1 MNKGKEKGME
11 NVIRNTGMTRK
22 VITVAVAAALSFS
35 LAGVATA
42 DAYAATTKPAKA
54 SITKVTSTAPGKVT
68 VTYKKASKAKAYQVK
83 VAYNSKMTSGA
94 VTKATT
100 KTSTSIYGLAQGKTA
115 YVKVRAYTY
124 SKGKKVYGAWSSA
137 KTVKIAAVGKASLN
151 SVTSVAAG
159 KVKATAAAAK
169 YAKKYQFRIAA
180 KSSMSGAT
188 NKYTTSR
195 STTFAGLAQ
204 GKTLYVQARGYV
216 KVNNKNVFG
225 PWSSVKSVK
234 VAGIDTSKAARG
246 QASLFGKVEGD
257 AKNPVTK
264 EETDALLK
272 EATSQNV
279 IDESIDDGTTSS
291 GVTVS
296 HKLFTYLQAT
306 DFGTDTD
313 LKIDLLTPST
323 AKAGE
328 TPLLIWING
337 GGFTSSDPGNNLDTR
352 MAFAKR
358 GFVVASVQHRVSA
371 SNAIWPTAIQDIKAA
386 IRYMRAH
393 ASTYKFDTNKVVV
406 GGNSSG
412 GYYAT
417 MIGVTS
423 NAQNIQTYGRSG
435 WADAKFDV
443 GANLDQS
450 SAVNAVLD
458 FYGVSDLTIIGSGLG
473 GALEESHKSAA
484 TTEALLLNGAAAAS
498 KGMGVFSEDENMQK
512 KVAYAS
518 PFSYIDA
525 KDPAVWMV
533 HGTAD
538 TLVSPVASK
547 MLQNRLDEA
556 GVQNERTVINGGNHG
571 GLPFIQDSI
580 IDSAVAFLNAHLND
594 DLDRTEAAPD
604 LAKGTKAYADEAKPT
619 LEQATAGGIDVPVDS
634 SKYSLNVAN
643 NVTYKTIKNNGTYK
657 NLRMN
662 IIYPSEKA
670 KGPRPVMFV
679 AACGGFNKSDIN
691 EAYSRYTRYAERGY
705 VVAVA
710 EIRVVPSAVM
720 PAPLQ
725 DAKAAVRWL
734 RAHAGDYNI
743 NPDCFITIGTS
754 AGGYYAAMLGPT
766 GNTTQYNDDIKFDVG
781 ENLQYSSAVQ
791 GVVDLYGVS
800 DLTIIGACL
809 SNYDVHDSESNTE
822 ALVVNGTAFGIN
834 PGGSIFSDMEK
845 AAIYSPF
852 TYLDADDPAFLF
864 LHGTADMSVSPVA
877 TYEYYRQCQ
886 AAGISAERYSIK
898 GAGHGGPKMSTDY
911 VNGLID
917 KFMDNIVA
925 QYTK

>member
-100 KTSTSIYGLAQGKTA
+100 KTSTSIY
-115 YVKVRAYTY
+115 
-124 SKGKKVYGAWSSA
+124 
-137 KTVKIAAVGKASLN
+137 
-151 SVTSVAAG
+151 
-159 KVKATAAAAK
+159 
-169 YAKKYQFRIAA
+169 
-180 KSSMSGAT
+180 
-188 NKYTTSR
+188 
-195 STTFAGLAQ
+195 GLAQ

-435 WADAKFDV
+435 WAGLLRRFRPDHYRLRPGRSSGGKPQV
-443 GANLDQS
+443 RSHHRS
-450 SAVNAVLD
+450 SA
-458 FYGVSDLTIIGSGLG
+458 
-473 GALEESHKSAA
+473 
-484 TTEALLLNGAAAAS
+484 
-498 KGMGVFSEDENMQK
+498 
-512 KVAYAS
+512 
-518 PFSYIDA
+518 
-525 KDPAVWMV
+525 
-533 HGTAD
+533 
-538 TLVSPVASK
+538 
-547 MLQNRLDEA
+547 
-556 GVQNERTVINGGNHG
+556 
-571 GLPFIQDSI
+571 
-580 IDSAVAFLNAHLND
+580 
-594 DLDRTEAAPD
+594 
-604 LAKGTKAYADEAKPT
+604 
-619 LEQATAGGIDVPVDS
+619 
-634 SKYSLNVAN
+634 
-643 NVTYKTIKNNGTYK
+643 
-657 NLRMN
+657 
-662 IIYPSEKA
+662 
-670 KGPRPVMFV
+670 
-679 AACGGFNKSDIN
+679 
-691 EAYSRYTRYAERGY
+691 AERRCCC
-705 VVAVA
+705 
-710 EIRVVPSAVM
+710 I
-720 PAPLQ
+720 
-725 DAKAAVRWL
+725 
-734 RAHAGDYNI
+734 
-743 NPDCFITIGTS
+743 
-754 AGGYYAAMLGPT
+754 
-766 GNTTQYNDDIKFDVG
+766 
-781 ENLQYSSAVQ
+781 
-791 GVVDLYGVS
+791 
-800 DLTIIGACL
+800 
-809 SNYDVHDSESNTE
+809 
-822 ALVVNGTAFGIN
+822 
-834 PGGSIFSDMEK
+834 
-845 AAIYSPF
+845 
-852 TYLDADDPAFLF
+852 
-864 LHGTADMSVSPVA
+864 
-877 TYEYYRQCQ
+877 
-886 AAGISAERYSIK
+886 
-898 GAGHGGPKMSTDY
+898 
-911 VNGLID
+911 
-917 KFMDNIVA
+917 
-925 QYTK
+925 